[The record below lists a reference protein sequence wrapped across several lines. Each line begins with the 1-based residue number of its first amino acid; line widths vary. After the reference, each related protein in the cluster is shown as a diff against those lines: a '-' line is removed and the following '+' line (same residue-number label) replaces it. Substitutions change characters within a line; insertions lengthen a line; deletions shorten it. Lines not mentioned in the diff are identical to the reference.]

1 MFENIGGK
9 IKKLAIVITII
20 GIIISFI
27 IGIMLSNEFGL
38 GGFIVILG
46 GSLLSWIGSFLL
58 YGFGEI
64 IDLLRKIS
72 GETSETDNEK
82 LYEVDN
88 TSYETNNAK
97 IHKTGDDLS
106 NAESKDFGFVLSA
119 IRRISILIKEIGVCA
134 LRLEIV
140 ILKHK

>member
-1 MFENIGGK
+1 MFDNIGGK

-27 IGIMLSNEFGL
+27 IGAMLSNEFAF

-72 GETSETDNEK
+72 GESSEFDNEK

-88 TSYETNNAK
+88 TSYKANNEK
-97 IHKTGDDLS
+97 IHRTGDDS
-106 NAESKDFGFVLSA
+106 ANIESKDLWTCPQCNKKNKYIDKGNPECSHCGWKL
-119 IRRISILIKEIGVCA
+119 
-134 LRLEIV
+134 
-140 ILKHK
+140 

>member
-27 IGIMLSNEFGL
+27 IGMRLTNEIGFGGVIVVL
-38 GGFIVILG
+38 GGI
-46 GSLLSWIGSFLL
+46 LLSWIGSFLL

-72 GETSETDNEK
+72 GETSETDNEQ
-82 LYEVDN
+82 V
-88 TSYETNNAK
+88 
-97 IHKTGDDLS
+97 
-106 NAESKDFGFVLSA
+106 
-119 IRRISILIKEIGVCA
+119 
-134 LRLEIV
+134 
-140 ILKHK
+140 

>member
-97 IHKTGDDLS
+97 IHKTGDDLA
-106 NAESKDFGFVLSA
+106 NVESKDLW
-119 IRRISILIKEIGVCA
+119 VCPQCNKKNKYIDKGNPECVHCGWK
-134 LRLEIV
+134 L
-140 ILKHK
+140 

>member
-106 NAESKDFGFVLSA
+106 NAESKDLW
-119 IRRISILIKEIGVCA
+119 VCPQCNKKNEYIDKGNPECSHCGWK
-134 LRLEIV
+134 L
-140 ILKHK
+140 